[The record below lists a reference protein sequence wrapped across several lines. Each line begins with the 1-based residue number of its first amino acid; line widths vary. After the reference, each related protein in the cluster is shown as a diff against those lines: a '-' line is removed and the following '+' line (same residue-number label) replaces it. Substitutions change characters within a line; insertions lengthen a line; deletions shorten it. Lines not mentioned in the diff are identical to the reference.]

1 MNVQPAH
8 ASHTADLS
16 ADDMPA
22 ALEMHRLRRRF
33 AQVGVLVVVVAAL
46 VVVVPGFADVR
57 EGLGGNR
64 GRWGPRLSGC
74 AAVGPA
80 LGAMAFIALKRSL
93 RDEAAARIPC
103 ADDDVRAQEPA
114 VTGP

>member
-1 MNVQPAH
+1 MPGGIGGVDAGLVGALVLYGTPPA
-8 ASHTADLS
+8 TA
-16 ADDMPA
+16 A
-22 ALEMHRLRRRF
+22 
-33 AQVGVLVVVVAAL
+33 VGVLAFRAVL
-46 VVVVPGFADVR
+46 LWVPA
-57 EGLGGNR
+57 
-64 GRWGPRLSGC
+64 
-74 AAVGPA
+74 A

>member
-1 MNVQPAH
+1 V
-8 ASHTADLS
+8 S
-16 ADDMPA
+16 A
-22 ALEMHRLRRRF
+22 ALLW
-33 AQVGVLVVVVAAL
+33 
-46 VVVVPGFADVR
+46 VPA
-57 EGLGGNR
+57 
-64 GRWGPRLSGC
+64 
-74 AAVGPA
+74 A

>member
-1 MNVQPAH
+1 MPGGIGGVDAGLVG
-8 ASHTADLS
+8 ALVLYGT
-16 ADDMPA
+16 PA
-22 ALEMHRLRRRF
+22 AT
-33 AQVGVLVVVVAAL
+33 AAVGVLAFRAVL
-46 VVVVPGFADVR
+46 LWVPA
-57 EGLGGNR
+57 
-64 GRWGPRLSGC
+64 
-74 AAVGPA
+74 A